1 MHGMQLSLFADADRE
16 VVPAP
21 TPRARRSIPPSLAT
35 RVAAMHPAQDPDA
48 HAVAVDAV
56 LTIATP
62 RIVRIARLF
71 VPSWPVGHVEV
82 EDLTQEALLEVV
94 ASLHLAPFASDDHAQ
109 AWLSALVMQV
119 LHELW
124 HVAAQNAVDHRDAV
138 AAFAVELEPDASALR
153 LDYTDAADDEHVDPT
168 VQLHAA

>member
-16 VVPAP
+16 VAPAP
-21 TPRARRSIPPSLAT
+21 TPRARRSIRPSLAS
-35 RVAAMHPAQDPDA
+35 RVAAMHAAQDTDA
-48 HAVAVDAV
+48 HAVAVDAA

-71 VPSWPVGHVEV
+71 VPSWPVAHVEV
-82 EDLTQEALLEVV
+82 EDLTQEALLEVA
-94 ASLHLAPFASDDHAQ
+94 ASLHLAPCASDEHTQ

-124 HVAAQNAVDHRDAV
+124 RVAAREAVDHRDAV
-138 AAFAVELEPDASALR
+138 AAFAVELEPDAAALR
-153 LDYTDAADDEHVDPT
+153 LEDTDAADDEHVDPS